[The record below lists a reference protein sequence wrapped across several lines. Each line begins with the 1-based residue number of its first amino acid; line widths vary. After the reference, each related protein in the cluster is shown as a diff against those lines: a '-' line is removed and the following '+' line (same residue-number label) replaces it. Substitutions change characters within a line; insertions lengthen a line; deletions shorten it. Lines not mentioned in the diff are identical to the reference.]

1 MRTPLHKKLNEPH
14 NHTNDANSDECSA
27 KQYYT
32 GNRAKPVRLCQ
43 VHQNKKSYS
52 HDQNESESP
61 IQIYKGV
68 NFCLINTPKA
78 FDEV

>member
-1 MRTPLHKKLNEPH
+1 MSHITILMMQILMNVAQNSITPEIGQNQSDFVKYTRTKNPIVMIKMI
-14 NHTNDANSDECSA
+14 
-27 KQYYT
+27 
-32 GNRAKPVRLCQ
+32 
-43 VHQNKKSYS
+43 
-52 HDQNESESP
+52 SESP